1 MEARGFSSPNINKD
15 SSLLLQEHTTDERI
29 SDKTAELQLDRTLRG
44 SVSSEPRGSV
54 GSPAHTAPSSSSAQP
69 PQLSLISPALFGRS
83 RASSWTQA
91 LIRILLRHGR
101 TRTRSRARVGAGSAG
116 LWRVHRRQSSS
127 EQTDPQAPQQQ
138 RLRPRRSLGVWVP
151 QLRSG
156 SPGLRAAPSAASPLS
171 PSMLRAGTL
180 QGGQAS

>member
-101 TRTRSRARVGAGSAG
+101 TRTRSRART
-116 LWRVHRRQSSS
+116 RRPRSSS
-127 EQTDPQAPQQQ
+127 GSGRGGLSVFGSLSSALALRASVLLPLQPLLSPPLCSELELFREVRQA
-138 RLRPRRSLGVWVP
+138 
-151 QLRSG
+151 SG
-156 SPGLRAAPSAASPLS
+156 CGLRLPVSE
-171 PSMLRAGTL
+171 
-180 QGGQAS
+180 